1 MSDRPTSDF
10 EVVVL
15 DVLDDAWA
23 QMVGRLDGLSD
34 AEYLWEPVDGCWTV
48 RAREDG
54 SVTVDGEGE
63 RDRDPPPVTTIAWR
77 LWHIGVD
84 CLDAYSERLLGRTGA
99 SVSGD
104 AWHLEAAAAVE
115 DLERSWRCFR
125 GGLGDLA
132 AEQWW
137 EQLGDDW
144 GPWSRHSVLDLAV
157 HALHEIAHHGAEVA
171 LLRDLYRE
179 GLAAG

>member
-1 MSDRPTSDF
+1 MSARPTTEF

-23 QMVGRLDGLSD
+23 QLTARLEGLSD
-34 AEYLWEPVDGCWTV
+34 AEYLWEPVAKCWTV
-48 RAREDG
+48 RSRAGG

-63 RDRDPPPVTTIAWR
+63 RDLDPAPVTTIAWR

-84 CLDAYSERLLGRTGA
+84 CLDGYSERLLGATGA
-99 SVSGD
+99 SVSG
-104 AWHLEAAAAVE
+104 AGWHLEPGPALA
-115 DLERSWRCFR
+115 DLDRSWQCFR
-125 GGLGDLA
+125 GGLGELTK
-132 AEQWW
+132 EQWW

-171 LLRDLYRE
+171 LLRDLYRDDA
-179 GLAAG
+179 AAG